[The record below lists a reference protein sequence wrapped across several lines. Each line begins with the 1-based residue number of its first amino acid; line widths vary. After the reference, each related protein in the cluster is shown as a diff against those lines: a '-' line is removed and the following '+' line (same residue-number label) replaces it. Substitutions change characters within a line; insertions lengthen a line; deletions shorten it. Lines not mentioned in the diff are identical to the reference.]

1 MNEIWVCF
9 WLKPPAV
16 WWREGIAC
24 DATGT
29 RGLVEVINI
38 DKLRDLYP
46 SFRQSGLHG
55 FHFFEM
61 NLFWGAKFDHNTFVM
76 PRKWVGLR
84 MRQCPKWKQMP
95 DSQRSWTK
103 RIWED
108 SVAGFELPKLTSA
121 NAEASETQRRI
132 QWATDPAWLAEVCPF
147 FPCLWRGYL
156 PTCRNVLLGVCM
168 TYHFCLEYVCMKFGS
183 RTDWWNRGLIL
194 FFSSC
199 PRWGLTLIWLKE
211 GKPKH
216 WRKLTILI
224 YDLKQ
229 MTTSEDETDCWWLSA
244 FFWVLGLNSYRHHRC
259 SFCPRQ
265 FCGQPTIR
273 EVMVDTGSHLTVG
286 IYCKLFRLCSFGEA
300 NSMRIVTMSRL

>member
-84 MRQCPKWKQMP
+84 MGQCPK
-95 DSQRSWTK
+95 
-103 RIWED
+103 E
-108 SVAGFELPKLTSA
+108 A
-121 NAEASETQRRI
+121 NA
-132 QWATDPAWLAEVCPF
+132 
-147 FPCLWRGYL
+147 
-156 PTCRNVLLGVCM
+156 
-168 TYHFCLEYVCMKFGS
+168 
-183 RTDWWNRGLIL
+183 
-194 FFSSC
+194 
-199 PRWGLTLIWLKE
+199 
-211 GKPKH
+211 
-216 WRKLTILI
+216 
-224 YDLKQ
+224 
-229 MTTSEDETDCWWLSA
+229 
-244 FFWVLGLNSYRHHRC
+244 
-259 SFCPRQ
+259 
-265 FCGQPTIR
+265 
-273 EVMVDTGSHLTVG
+273 
-286 IYCKLFRLCSFGEA
+286 
-300 NSMRIVTMSRL
+300 

>member
-16 WWREGIAC
+16 WWREGIAS

-95 DSQRSWTK
+95 DSQRS
-103 RIWED
+103 
-108 SVAGFELPKLTSA
+108 
-121 NAEASETQRRI
+121 
-132 QWATDPAWLAEVCPF
+132 
-147 FPCLWRGYL
+147 
-156 PTCRNVLLGVCM
+156 
-168 TYHFCLEYVCMKFGS
+168 
-183 RTDWWNRGLIL
+183 
-194 FFSSC
+194 
-199 PRWGLTLIWLKE
+199 
-211 GKPKH
+211 
-216 WRKLTILI
+216 
-224 YDLKQ
+224 
-229 MTTSEDETDCWWLSA
+229 
-244 FFWVLGLNSYRHHRC
+244 
-259 SFCPRQ
+259 
-265 FCGQPTIR
+265 
-273 EVMVDTGSHLTVG
+273 
-286 IYCKLFRLCSFGEA
+286 
-300 NSMRIVTMSRL
+300 